1 MITRK
6 LAGTFP
12 NYEMVIPRD
21 NDKKAIFDVDEMRAA
36 VRRVSLMAD
45 ERARSIKFIVKE
57 GEVEIVAQNSDDG
70 EGQER
75 VAADYSGPEVTIG
88 FNSQYLQDFLSVAA
102 GAFEESSNEDGE
114 GKKTISKARVSF
126 EFKDGNS
133 QTQMSV
139 SGSNEYD
146 YKYIVMPLRI

>member
-75 VAADYSGPEVTIG
+75 VAADYSGPEVTIKRRRRRKE
-88 FNSQYLQDFLSVAA
+88 NNLKS
-102 GAFEESSNEDGE
+102 ESL
-114 GKKTISKARVSF
+114 F
-126 EFKDGNS
+126 
-133 QTQMSV
+133 
-139 SGSNEYD
+139 
-146 YKYIVMPLRI
+146 

>member
-45 ERARSIKFIVKE
+45 ERARSIKFIIKE

-88 FNSQYLQDFLSVAA
+88 FNSLYLQDFLSVAA
-102 GAFEESSNEDGE
+102 GVFEESPNEHGE
-114 GKKTISKARVSF
+114 GKRTISKARVSF